1 MLRWFQSL
9 GPENVGLVDIHRQFL
24 QMLDDGRHIF
34 DAATNVLLGG
44 GDPDV
49 VREDLYKTDKRI
61 NLTEQ
66 KVRREIVVHGT
77 IHGSATF
84 PALLVMMSLVKDA
97 ERIGDYAKNIFDLA
111 KLGRPGS
118 GGVDLGDEAEVAQ
131 LVVLKD
137 RASKMLVRAR
147 GLFELQDESAANA
160 FLEEV
165 DDLQKQCDRA
175 VTERL
180 LRKGRNEAG
189 PVLLQ
194 RYIKRVLGHVGNI
207 VTSIVMPV
215 DKLDYYP
222 GKPHSEQ

>member
-1 MLRWFQSL
+1 MLRWLQNL
-9 GPENVGLVDIHRQFL
+9 GPENVGLEDIHRQFL

-34 DAATNVLLGG
+34 DAAANVLLGG

-49 VREDLYKTDKRI
+49 VREDLYRTDRRI

-77 IHGSATF
+77 IHGAVTF

-111 KLGRPGS
+111 KLG
-118 GGVDLGDEAEVAQ
+118 GVELGDEGQLAE

-137 RASKMLVRAR
+137 RISKMLVRAR
-147 GLFELQDESAANA
+147 GLFELQDESAATV
-160 FLEEV
+160 FLEEA
-165 DDLQKQCDRA
+165 DELQKQCDAA
-175 VTERL
+175 VNARL
-180 LRKGRNEAG
+180 VTRGRNEAG
-189 PVLLQ
+189 AVLLQ
-194 RYIKRVLGHVGNI
+194 RYFKRVLGHVGNI

-222 GKPHSEQ
+222 GKPQSEQ